1 MEDFEHYYQEK
12 LNTENVE
19 QLPEPPV
26 RDEKLERR
34 RKKAPMDWPL
44 MVLALLLLTIGVIM
58 VFSASFVRSYYE
70 EANPMYVFR
79 RQILFAVLG
88 IAVML
93 VVSRIPVSVFRRWSM
108 ILLWCSV
115 LLLAAVLALGMVGF
129 GSRRWISLGFTT
141 FQPSE
146 LTKLAV
152 ILGFATM
159 ICKYGNRRMK
169 TFRYGVLPFG
179 IVLVIIVALLVLE
192 PHYSAAMI
200 IIGHSAILMFAGGTK
215 LRWLLGAAVLA
226 GGILFVAYR
235 YVPYVHDRF
244 TALFHPEDDPT
255 NTGLQII
262 QSILAIG
269 SGGLT
274 GLGLGQSRQ
283 KFMYLPEEHNDYIFA
298 IVCEEL
304 GFIGAVL
311 ILILFALLI
320 CRCFWIA
327 LHAKTKYGAL
337 VVIGVTGL
345 LAIQV
350 FLNVAVVTNLIPA
363 TGISLPFFSYGG
375 TALLLTMIEIGIV
388 LAVSREIPL
397 PEETETEEQ
406 P

>member
-200 IIGHSAILMFAGGTK
+200 IIGLSAILMFAGGTK